1 MKNITM
7 QFFAVLV
14 FAFSWQAQAQF
25 SESFE
30 TGIPAPWTIINGG
43 GSNAWAHSTSPAG
56 GAFDGTGVAAIEFN
70 SVAHDD
76 YLITPPITVAA
87 GVNDALSFYV
97 KSRSSIF
104 LESYE
109 VLLSTTNTN
118 ATSFTTTL
126 QASSLAPNAWT
137 EVALNLSAYVGQ
149 TIYVALRAT
158 GTDEFALY
166 ADLFVNGPLPSCL
179 APSNLDATVLSGN
192 TTAALSWDDEPGATL
207 GYNWAVMASG
217 ENPDLNTPVALGST
231 AGGVITDTAT
241 GLTAG
246 EAYDFYVQSN
256 CDANGLSEWA
266 GPVSFLAF
274 GPPVNDDCATAT
286 SLIVESDLNCLN
298 PVAGSTMGATQSL
311 PGCLGNANDDV
322 WYSFTATT
330 SLHTII
336 INNTSGTPD
345 IVTEVFDACGVV
357 SLVCQDTPNSPV
369 AVNNLTAGNTYY
381 FRIYTWSSSDSTRSS
396 FTVCVGTPPAPPA
409 NNDCA
414 NAEVITESGDS
425 NCSNTVSG
433 TTQSA
438 NTSADYSNACANNYN
453 DVWYAF
459 TPTTTGEYN
468 VTRTLTSGTSS
479 TYLSIWEGSCG
490 ALTRINSSCFSTS
503 LSEDLVAGTTYYISV
518 ATLNSGATSFDLC
531 VYPSPTC
538 YVPEDLAASFV
549 APDGV
554 NLSWSAPTD
563 GTTPVGYNWEIVPQG
578 NAQGIG
584 VIDSGSV
591 TVTNASATGLTPE
604 TLYDLYVQSDCGAG
618 DLSVYA
624 GPFTFNT
631 GHCLPSGTNTNTYI
645 NDFTATGPYTNI
657 SNLGSGLSTNNYGDF
672 YNTQAIEVVPGMSFD
687 FSTTIVS
694 GTVGSTIWI
703 DWNNDFVFD
712 QATETMFTTTSF
724 GNGPFTGSITVPA
737 GIADGDY
744 RMRVMIDWNDSN
756 PSEDACALNFG
767 RGEVEDYKVTVNATL
782 SADSFNQIAFNY
794 YPNPVSNVLTIKGQQ
809 TIEKV
814 SVYNMLGQTVL
825 NTTPNAAT
833 SQVDMSALQAGA
845 YFVKVTI
852 ANSTET
858 IRIIKN

>member
-1 MKNITM
+1 MKKITI
-7 QFFAVLV
+7 QFLV
-14 FAFSWQAQAQF
+14 FLALAFSWQANAQCNYTLEMNDSWGDGWNGNTMDVLVNSTPVLSGVTLNDGEQGLLTF
-25 SESFE
+25 SVN
-30 TGIPAPWTIINGG
+30 TGDDVTTVWNGG
-43 GSNAWAHSTSPAG
+43 GAYGSETSYRILDFG
-56 GAFDGTGVAAIEFN
+56 GVEVGTGAQSDITSGTITAACPSCTIGVVASETINEDCLAGTYTITVEFSTVGDATGVSDGAGTYPITGTTAVAGPYTIGSEQDLTVIHSSASCDFALGTFVDDCPTPVTCGTPLNQTFCYGPNDTTEFVYKSNDGSNLKVIFNAGDIE
-70 SVAHDD
+70 SCCDD
-76 YLITPPITVAA
+76 LVIFDSDGVTELYRGANGGDLTGLEFTASGDTITVAVDSDGSVQSCA
-87 GVNDALSFYV
+87 TVTGADWDWDVICLGCTPGEASVTLVEDCANETYTLEVVVTNQADALTVTDGTAS
-97 KSRSSIF
+97 
-104 LESYE
+104 E
-109 VLLSTTNTN
+109 VFAGTVVMGPYAFGT
-118 ATSFTTTL
+118 ATTL
-126 QASSLAPNAWT
+126 TVEHADVTCNYGLGTFNINACPPPNDECADAIGLT
-137 EVALNLSAYVGQ
+137 VNTDLQCGTVTSGTVFG
-149 TIYVALRAT
+149 AT
-158 GTDEFALY
+158 D
-166 ADLFVNGPLPSCL
+166 
-179 APSNLDATVLSGN
+179 SGN
-192 TTAALSWDDEPGATL
+192 TG
-207 GYNWAVMASG
+207 SG
-217 ENPDLNTPVALGST
+217 CFGTP
-231 AGGVITDTAT
+231 
-241 GLTAG
+241 
-246 EAYDFYVQSN
+246 
-256 CDANGLSEWA
+256 
-266 GPVSFLAF
+266 
-274 GPPVNDDCATAT
+274 
-286 SLIVESDLNCLN
+286 
-298 PVAGSTMGATQSL
+298 
-311 PGCLGNANDDV
+311 NDDV
-322 WYSFTATT
+322 WYSFVATST
-330 SLHTII
+330 EHT
-336 INNTSGTPD
+336 
-345 IVTEVFDACGVV
+345 V
-357 SLVCQDTPNSPV
+357 SLINI
-369 AVNNLTAGNTYY
+369 AGNTTDLYHAVYNATPGCGSLGEALVCRDPNSTELTGLTIGQTYY
-381 FRIYTWSSSDSTRSS
+381 IQVYTWGSTPNRDTT
-396 FTVCVGTPPAPPA
+396 FDICVGTA
-409 NNDCA
+409 
-414 NAEVITESGDS
+414 
-425 NCSNTVSG
+425 
-433 TTQSA
+433 
-438 NTSADYSNACANNYN
+438 
-453 DVWYAF
+453 
-459 TPTTTGEYN
+459 
-468 VTRTLTSGTSS
+468 
-479 TYLSIWEGSCG
+479 
-490 ALTRINSSCFSTS
+490 
-503 LSEDLVAGTTYYISV
+503 
-518 ATLNSGATSFDLC
+518 
-531 VYPSPTC
+531 PTC

-549 APDGV
+549 SPDGA

-591 TVTNASATGLTPE
+591 TATSASATGLTTD

-618 DLSVYA
+618 DLSGYA
-624 GPFTFNT
+624 GPFTFNA
-631 GHCLPSGTNTNTYI
+631 GYCLPSGTNTSTYI